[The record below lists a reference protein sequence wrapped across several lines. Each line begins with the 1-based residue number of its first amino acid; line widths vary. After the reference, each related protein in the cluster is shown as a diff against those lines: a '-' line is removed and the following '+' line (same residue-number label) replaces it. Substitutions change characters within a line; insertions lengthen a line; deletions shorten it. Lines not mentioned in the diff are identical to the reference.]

1 MEFVA
6 MIGLIFVPLILLL
19 FTGWFYVRWQ
29 NEHEDEERALQ
40 DKKRFRGCAIAARV
54 CPIACASPRPACRC
68 ASGLRL
74 VRNSRC
80 SAS

>member
-40 DKKRFRGCAIAARV
+40 DKKRFRGCAIAAVVAAAVFLIRRIIF
-54 CPIACASPRPACRC
+54 PFTA
-68 ASGLRL
+68 
-74 VRNSRC
+74 
-80 SAS
+80 

>member
-29 NEHEDEERALQ
+29 NDRESEESANRE
-40 DKKRFRGCAIAARV
+40 KKRFQGCAVAAV
-54 CPIACASPRPACRC
+54 VAAAVFLI
-68 ASGLRL
+68 LRIIFPFTD
-74 VRNSRC
+74 
-80 SAS
+80 